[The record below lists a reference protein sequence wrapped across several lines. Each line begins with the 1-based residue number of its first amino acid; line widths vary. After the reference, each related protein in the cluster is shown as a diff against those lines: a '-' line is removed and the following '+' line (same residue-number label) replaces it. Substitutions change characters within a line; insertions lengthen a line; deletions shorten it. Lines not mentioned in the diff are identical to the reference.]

1 MAPVGTGMATVQ
13 QVIAIIHIFLAFFRI
28 LALLTVWQQN
38 ETLEEES
45 DIVSDTKSKLLEFK
59 ELFILIINKIFF
71 QRFFKDQW
79 KKRKFLNKNH

>member
-13 QVIAIIHIFLAFFRI
+13 QVIAIIHIFLAFFWI

-79 KKRKFLNKNH
+79 KKRKFLNKNC